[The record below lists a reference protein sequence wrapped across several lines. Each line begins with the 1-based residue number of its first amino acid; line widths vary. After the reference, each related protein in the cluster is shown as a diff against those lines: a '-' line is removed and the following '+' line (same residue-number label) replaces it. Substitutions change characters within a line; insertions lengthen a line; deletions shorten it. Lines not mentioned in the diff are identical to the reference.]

1 MQKKIRLV
9 FTVSDYTTSKGAIAR
24 EITPASGFS
33 YKAIT
38 VGETGRGRREARIP
52 IKAAENETRADAVSL
67 YLKNGQPRFEWEA
80 EASITEK
87 SCIALIKPTYGFRGG
102 ARFET
107 ISGKCTVL
115 AEGNTAQGDAGGI
128 ASASQAIC
136 IVEEGTLIKIT
147 RSGRLYGASST
158 GYHFWD
164 GQKWTSTETKEEMED
179 FLDTSGGPVEYV

>member
-9 FTVSDYTTSKGAIAR
+9 FTVSNYTTSKGAIAR

-52 IKAAENETRADAVSL
+52 IKTEQSIVEAASL
-67 YLKNGQPRFEWEA
+67 YYKNGQPRFERET
-80 EASITEK
+80 ETNITEK
-87 SCIALIKPTYGFRGG
+87 SCVALIMPSYGFRGG

-115 AEGNTAQGDAGGI
+115 AEGNTAQGNAGGM

-164 GQKWTSTETKEEMED
+164 GHKWTSTETK
-179 FLDTSGGPVEYV
+179 

>member
-9 FTVSDYTTSKGAIAR
+9 FTVSDYSTSKGARIT
-24 EITPASGFS
+24 EIIPAAGFS
-33 YKAIT
+33 YKALT

-67 YLKNGQPRFEWEA
+67 YLKNGQPRFERET
-80 EASITEK
+80 ETNITEK
-87 SCIALIKPTYGFRGG
+87 SCVALIMPRYGFRGG

-115 AEGNTAQGDAGGI
+115 AEGNTAQGDAGGM

-136 IVEEGTLIKIT
+136 LVEENTLIKIT
-147 RSGRLYGASST
+147 RSGRLYGDSPT

-164 GQKWTSTETKEEMED
+164 GHKWTSTETKEEMED
-179 FLDTSGGPVEYV
+179 FFTSGGPVEYA

>member
-9 FTVSDYTTSKGAIAR
+9 FTVSNYTTSKGAIVR
-24 EITPASGFS
+24 EITPAAGFS
-33 YKAIT
+33 YKALT

-52 IKAAENETRADAVSL
+52 IKAENETRADAVSL
-67 YLKNGQPRFEWEA
+67 YLKNGQPRFERET
-80 EASITEK
+80 ETNITEK
-87 SCIALIKPTYGFRGG
+87 SCIAILIPSYGFGGG

-115 AEGNTAQGDAGGI
+115 AEGNIARGDAGGM

-164 GQKWTSTETKEEMED
+164 GHKWTSTETKEEMEN